1 MPDDKHIQNLKS
13 KLDLVKNPKNIS
25 EKDKK
30 ISSEQKDINSSLK
43 HFKEDNE
50 AIDFKQNKSVIFLF
64 KNDF

>member
-25 EKDKK
+25 EKDK
-30 ISSEQKDINSSLK
+30 NSSLK

-50 AIDFKQNKSVIFLF
+50 AIDFKQNKSVIFIFL
-64 KNDF
+64 K

>member
-1 MPDDKHIQNLKS
+1 MPDDKHIQNLKL

-64 KNDF
+64 